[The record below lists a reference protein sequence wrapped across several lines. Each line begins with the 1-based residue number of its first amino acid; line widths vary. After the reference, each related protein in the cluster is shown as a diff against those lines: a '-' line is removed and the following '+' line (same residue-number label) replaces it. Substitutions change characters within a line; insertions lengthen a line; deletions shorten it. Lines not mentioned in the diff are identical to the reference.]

1 MKQIFKLS
9 SLAAIMLI
17 LAFTS
22 CKSGSEQAAGK
33 DAIYGVKSGIVT
45 YKPTE
50 MMGIKI
56 TQVLYFDDFGKKQLR
71 ETVSE
76 GEMMGQTLKAHS
88 IDILDGNISYHYDLE
103 NTQNGVNM
111 AEKVVRKV
119 VLDKSVLEELNLEN
133 MAEDFKKKMD
143 YKEEGTEKVAG
154 LEGKAYSIA
163 PDSLRPDMRIKGV
176 HYKNIPLKMVVP
188 GMEMVAEKVEL
199 DAKIPAD
206 KFKLPE
212 GYTVQEEKLDAA
224 QQLMDAEGED
234 QVEDTLKK

>member
-1 MKQIFKLS
+1 MKQILKLS
-9 SLAAIMLI
+9 AFASIMIIIALS
-17 LAFTS
+17 S
-22 CKSGSEQAAGK
+22 CKSGSEKAAK
-33 DAIYGVKSGIVT
+33 DSIYGVKSGIVT

-56 TQVLYFDDFGKKQLR
+56 TQTLYFDDFGKKQLR
-71 ETVSE
+71 ETISE

-88 IDILDGNISYHYDLE
+88 IDILDGNVSYHYDLE

-212 GYTVQEEKLDAA
+212 GYTVKEENADAA
-224 QQLMDAEGED
+224 QQLMDAEGD
-234 QVEDTLKK
+234 AQAEDTLKK